1 MNLEEVDYFLQ
12 HLQPLQQKGCIEEG
26 LRNITAV
33 LDPNRLTRGEIG
45 AVLSN
50 ILNYPT
56 IVQDCSID
64 INADGFSE
72 HLFRIT
78 STGVDLREDAIEYL
92 EEEADIRAA
101 RYRRDINSH
110 ADSGREGE
118 VVYELVNLL
127 QEISNTSYT
136 VDSTILLSKSE
147 ILDIWVSET
156 SNWSVDPDRLNLQFW
171 FEIENFVDWVDRRDL
186 VEYASEMFS
195 PDEMPMLVYHSNNT
209 EIDLN
214 GSEYFP
220 VFALSESPQYLSSQF
235 DSYRTRCL
243 QPEKIPH
250 TSIKHQPSR
259 HPFSLTRRRYRRF
272 SNQLLSTLSLQSF
285 PIEWLYQIHP
295 SPSQL
300 NTVPTRSIETKSIS
314 RSSPQA

>member
-12 HLQPLQQKGCIEEG
+12 HLRPLQQKDCIEEG

-33 LDPNRLTRGEIG
+33 LDSNRLTRGEIG

-50 ILNYPT
+50 ILNYPD
-56 IVQDCSID
+56 IIQDCSID

-118 VVYELVNLL
+118 VVYELVGLL

-136 VDSTILLSKSE
+136 VDSTILISKYE

-209 EIDLN
+209 EMDL
-214 GSEYFP
+214 SISLYS
-220 VFALSESPQYLSSQF
+220 LSLNHRDISQANLILTE
-235 DSYRTRCL
+235 TRCL
-243 QPEKIPH
+243 QPERTLR
-250 TSIKHQPSR
+250 TSIRHQPSR
-259 HPFSLTRRRYRRF
+259 LLFSLTRRRYRRF

-300 NTVPTRSIETKSIS
+300 NTAPTRSIETKSTS